1 MANNIAFQPM
11 GKTYKI
17 SAPTANTAVTIAIT
31 ADSPCNQ
38 YYFSNHDAAG
48 KGAYVRISES
58 NVAAVLPD
66 SSGQYTMLVPPST
79 RVIFTN
85 VQCGPTK
92 TVYVSLIGENN
103 NSEVYV
109 TPGEGL

>member
-17 SAPTANTAVTIAIT
+17 SAPVANTAVTIQIT
-31 ADSPCNQ
+31 SDSPCNQ

-48 KGAYVRISES
+48 KGAYVHVTSS
-58 NVAAVLPD
+58 NVAAVLPTSD
-66 SSGQYTMLVPPST
+66 GQYTMLVPPST
-79 RVIFTN
+79 RVIFTS
-85 VQCGPTK
+85 VQVGPNK
-92 TVYVSLIGENN
+92 PVYVSLIGENN
-103 NSEVYV
+103 NAEVYV

>member
-17 SAPTANTAVTIAIT
+17 SAPSANTAVTIAIT

-38 YYFSNHDAAG
+38 YYFSNHEAAG

-66 SSGQYTMLVPPST
+66 STGQYTMLVPPST
-79 RVIFTN
+79 RVIFTS

>member
-11 GKTYKI
+11 GKTYKLA
-17 SAPTANTAVTIAIT
+17 APVANTAVTIAIT
-31 ADSPCNQ
+31 ADSPCQQ
-38 YYFSNHDAAG
+38 YMIANHEMAG
-48 KGAYVRISES
+48 KGNYFRISES

-66 SSGQYTMLVPPST
+66 ATGQYSMLAPPSVRFVVT
-79 RVIFTN
+79 GPQV
-85 VQCGPTK
+85 GPTK

-103 NSEVYV
+103 NSEIYI

>member
-17 SAPTANTAVTIAIT
+17 SAPVANTAVTIAVY
-31 ADSPCNQ
+31 ADSPSNQ
-38 YYFSNHDAAG
+38 YYFSNHEAAG
-48 KGAYVRISES
+48 KGCYVRISTS

-66 SSGQYTMLVPPST
+66 ATGQYSILIPPST
-79 RVIFTN
+79 RLVFT
-85 VQCGPTK
+85 GPQVTNSSP
-92 TVYVSLIGENN
+92 VYVSMIGENN